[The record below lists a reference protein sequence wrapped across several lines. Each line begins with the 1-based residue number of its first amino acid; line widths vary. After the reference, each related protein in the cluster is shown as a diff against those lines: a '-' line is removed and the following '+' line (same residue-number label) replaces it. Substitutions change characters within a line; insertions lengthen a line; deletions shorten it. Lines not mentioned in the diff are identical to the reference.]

1 MKDGFIRVAAATP
14 KIKVADPEYNAQQII
29 ELINQGY
36 GRGVKLMVFP
46 ELCLTAY
53 TCGDLFYQ
61 SSLLLKAREELA
73 RIISATKDRDI
84 LVFVGLPWERE
95 GKLFNVA
102 AVIQGGKLLG
112 IVPKKHLP
120 NYAEFYEAR
129 HFCPGNERPVFV
141 AWEDG
146 QVPMGTN
153 LLFRCSSMKGLTVG
167 VEICE
172 DVWTPAPPSI
182 RHALAG
188 ATVIVNCSAS
198 DETTGKDVYRHEL
211 ICSQSARLVC
221 GYVYANAGDGE
232 STQDLVFGGQ
242 NIIA

>member
-95 GKLFNVA
+95 DKLFNVA
-102 AVIQGGKLLG
+102 AVIQEESFWESCPRS
-112 IVPKKHLP
+112 ISPTMRNFTRRAISVPAM
-120 NYAEFYEAR
+120 N
-129 HFCPGNERPVFV
+129 G
-141 AWEDG
+141 
-146 QVPMGTN
+146 
-153 LLFRCSSMKGLTVG
+153 RCLWHGRTGRSPWVRT
-167 VEICE
+167 C
-172 DVWTPAPPSI
+172 
-182 RHALAG
+182 
-188 ATVIVNCSAS
+188 CSAAA
-198 DETTGKDVYRHEL
+198 T
-211 ICSQSARLVC
+211 
-221 GYVYANAGDGE
+221 
-232 STQDLVFGGQ
+232 
-242 NIIA
+242 

>member
-95 GKLFNVA
+95 DKLFNVA

-129 HFCPGNERPVFV
+129 HFCPGNERPPWVR
-141 AWEDG
+141 
-146 QVPMGTN
+146 T
-153 LLFRCSSMKGLTVG
+153 C
-167 VEICE
+167 
-172 DVWTPAPPSI
+172 
-182 RHALAG
+182 
-188 ATVIVNCSAS
+188 CSAAA
-198 DETTGKDVYRHEL
+198 T
-211 ICSQSARLVC
+211 
-221 GYVYANAGDGE
+221 
-232 STQDLVFGGQ
+232 
-242 NIIA
+242 